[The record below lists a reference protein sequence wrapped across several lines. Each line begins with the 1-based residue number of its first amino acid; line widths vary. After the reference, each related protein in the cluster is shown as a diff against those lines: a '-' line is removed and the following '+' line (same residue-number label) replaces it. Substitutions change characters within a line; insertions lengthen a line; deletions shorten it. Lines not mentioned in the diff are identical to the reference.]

1 MISSFKSTPFVV
13 SVKRNFLLCSF
24 SWERPY
30 STSCFTTFQFISGS
44 PPKKSTSKVDAVSG
58 VCDQEIQC
66 LLSDLKAHEGAAS
79 MVLAFLCE
87 AVLAGKVAVMG
98 NMKAEC
104 LHDRLT
110 FLEIDHIVFVNIRS
124 EQLLRV
130 DELLNIGERIL
141 NIFCRVL
148 YRPVLLSLLFLV
160 IREASVFPYP
170 DDLRENLH
178 GIVEQRIH
186 GMNRSTVYVQN
197 NMVSIIY
204 ILMYQS

>member
-1 MISSFKSTPFVV
+1 MLLLLGT
-13 SVKRNFLLCSF
+13 SVFHKLFYNVPVHKRLAAEEINL
-24 SWERPY
+24 
-30 STSCFTTFQFISGS
+30 
-44 PPKKSTSKVDAVSG
+44 KVDAVSG

-124 EQLLRV
+124 KQFLRV
-130 DELLNIGERIL
+130 DELLNIGEGIL

-148 YRPVLLSLLFLV
+148 TDQCFSHCFFLV
-160 IREASVFPYP
+160 IRERHRFFHIR